1 MGPVEAA
8 SRKKWVGGKDDLPA
22 LLESAFGFSA
32 FRRGQLEV
40 CQAVVAGRDVLLVM
54 PTGAGKSLC
63 YQLPAI
69 ALGGTA
75 LVISPLIALMED
87 QVAKLKEL
95 GFAVERIHSG
105 RDRADSRQ
113 ASFDYLQGKLQ
124 FLFIAPERL
133 RVPGFP
139 EMLAKRKPSLVAV
152 DEAHC
157 ISQWGHDFRP
167 DYRTLGQYLPL
178 LRPAPVIA
186 LTATA
191 TPVVQNDVVAKLGL
205 GGQSRFIQGFRRDNL
220 AIEVVEAAPG
230 ERTELVRELLQD
242 GARRPAIVYA
252 PTRKKADELAEELKR
267 QLPVASYHAG
277 LAAAVR
283 QRVQTSFL
291 DGKLDVI
298 VATIAFG
305 MGIDKPDV
313 RTVIHTALP
322 ASVEGYYQEIGR
334 AGRDGLASRAV
345 LMHSY
350 ADRRTHDY
358 FHERDYP
365 DVELLDK
372 IFSALGRGPE
382 AKDDLQRRLKIEAES
397 FDKALEKLWI
407 HGGASVDFAENVT
420 RGADHWR
427 EPYQA
432 QISQR
437 MIQLQSMLRFTE
449 ESRCRMSVLVAH
461 FGDSAGAK
469 HVCGLCDFCA
479 PEECVAQ
486 AFRTATSMEHRTAS
500 QVLAALRKMDGRSTG
515 KLHSE
520 CANGLDRDGFEQL
533 LGALAR
539 AGMLDIRESTFTAD
553 GREIVFRKATLTRE
567 GRHAE
572 AGAGLQ
578 LLIREAPAKRNRA
591 RTKGKKSAK
600 PVRERPAAEPA
611 DPRALALKKWRLE
624 EARQQGVPAFRIFSD
639 KVLAAIVDA
648 EPFDTNDLLTVPGI
662 SSRMATRYGPAILR
676 LMQGD
681 DVPQ

>member
-1 MGPVEAA
+1 MRSLVPAQP
-8 SRKKWVGGKDDLPA
+8 DLPA

-32 FRRGQLEV
+32 FRRGQREV
-40 CQAVVAGRDVLLVM
+40 CQTVVEGRDVLLVM

-113 ASFDYLQGKLQ
+113 ACFDYLQGKLQ

-191 TPVVQNDVVAKLGL
+191 TPVVQDDIAAQLRLGDE
-205 GGQSRFIQGFRRDNL
+205 GRFIQGFRRDNL
-220 AIEVVEAAPG
+220 AIEVVEAAPNQ
-230 ERTELVRELLQD
+230 RNDLVRELLQD
-242 GARRPAIVYA
+242 GARRPAIIYA
-252 PTRKKADELAEELKR
+252 PTRKKADELAKELKA
-267 QLPVASYHAG
+267 QFSAAAYHAG

-283 QRVQTSFL
+283 QCVQTSFL
-291 DGKLDVI
+291 EGKLDVI

-322 ASVEGYYQEIGR
+322 SSVEGYYQEIGR
-334 AGRDGLASRAV
+334 AGRDGLPSRAV

-350 ADRRTHDY
+350 ADRHTHDY

-365 DVELLDK
+365 DVQLLDK
-372 IFSALGRGPE
+372 IFAALGPHPE
-382 AKDDLQRRLKIEAES
+382 AKDKLQRRLKIEDEL

-420 RGADHWR
+420 RGKGGWR
-427 EPYQA
+427 EPYQG
-432 QISQR
+432 QVSQR
-437 MIQLQSMLRFTE
+437 LIQLESMLRFPDR
-449 ESRCRMSVLVAH
+449 SQCRMSVLVAH
-461 FGDSAGAK
+461 FGDYTGAK
-469 HVCGLCDFCA
+469 QTCGLCDFCA
-479 PEECVAQ
+479 PEESVAQ
-486 AFRTATSMEHRTAS
+486 SFRAATEREQGIVS
-500 QVLAALRKMDGRSTG
+500 QVLAALRKTDGRSSG
-515 KLHSE
+515 KLHAE
-520 CANGLDRDGFEQL
+520 FANGMDRDGFEQL
-533 LGALAR
+533 LGAAAR
-539 AGMLDIRESTFTAD
+539 AGVLDIRESTFTAD
-553 GREIVFRKATLTRE
+553 GREIVFRKVTLTRE
-567 GRHAE
+567 GRQHFGQPGAE
-572 AGAGLQ
+572 TDLE
-578 LLIREAPAKRNRA
+578 LMIREPAAKRGR
-591 RTKGKKSAK
+591 RRKSHEKKSA
-600 PVRERPAAEPA
+600 PALRPKSAVLA
-611 DPRALALKKWRLE
+611 DPRTLALKKWRTA
-624 EARQQGVPAFRIFSD
+624 EAKHQGVPAFRILSD
-639 KVLAAIVDA
+639 RVLIAIVDA
-648 EPFDTNDLLTVPGI
+648 EPSDTDDLLAIPGFG
-662 SSRMATRYGPAILR
+662 SRMADRYGPAILK
-676 LMQGD
+676 LLKT
-681 DVPQ
+681 